1 MTMLRQK
8 SIQFSLVLLLV
19 LAFSAMAAAC
29 GTTETVEVTKIV
41 TEQVEVTKVVTEV
54 VTEEVQVTKVVTEQV
69 EVTKVVTEE
78 VEVTKVVI
86 EEVEVEVPVEVT
98 KIVTE
103 QVEVTKIVTEQVE
116 VPVEVI
122 KIVEVQPVR
131 EKRELVFGGL
141 NWDSA
146 LIQNGV
152 ARYIVEN
159 GYGYPTSQIEGGT
172 VPLFQGLRKG
182 DIDITMEI
190 WLPNQ
195 NVVWNEAVRAGE
207 VIPVGRSLEDNWQST
222 FVIPGYVQDA
232 NPGLVSVQDL
242 KKDEFKQLF
251 AQADSGGKAVL
262 IGCIAQWSCRG
273 VNEGQLEAYGLN
285 DHVELRDPGTSGAL
299 AAAIEGAFKKE
310 EPVLFYYWGPTKLA
324 SELDMRLLEQPDP
337 STCPDNDPV
346 HGCEFPAAQIMIAM
360 NTSLVDEAPE
370 LISFFRLWDWSA
382 VNQLAAEGWFGDN
395 KDDYDT
401 SEEAYSA
408 TGVWYLKN
416 NEGWKSWVP
425 ADVQAMVEAALTVEE

>member
-1 MTMLRQK
+1 MLRRK
-8 SIQFSLVLLLV
+8 SIQLSLVALLV
-19 LAFSAMAAAC
+19 LAFSAMAVAC

-41 TEQVEVTKVVTEV
+41 TET
-54 VTEEVQVTKVVTEQV
+54 V

-78 VEVTKVVI
+78 VPVTQIVTETVTETI
-86 EEVEVEVPVEVT
+86 TETVTEEVPVTQIVT
-98 KIVTE
+98 ETVTE
-103 QVEVTKIVTEQVE
+103 QVEVTKIVTEQVPVTQIVTE
-116 VPVEVI
+116 QVEVT
-122 KIVEVQPVR
+122 KIVEVMPER

-146 LIQNGV
+146 LVQNGV
-152 ARYIVEN
+152 ARYIVEH
-159 GYGYPTSQIEGGT
+159 GYGYPTSQIEGAT

-195 NVVWNEAVRAGE
+195 NAVWNEAVKAGE

-222 FVIPGYVQDA
+222 FIIPGYLQDA

-242 KKDEFKQLF
+242 KKDEYKALF
-251 AQADSGGKAVL
+251 VQADSGGKAVL
-262 IGCIAQWSCRG
+262 IGCIAGWSCRG
-273 VNEGQLEAYGLN
+273 VNEGQMEAYGLN

-299 AAAIEGAFKKE
+299 GAAIEGAYKKE
-310 EPVLFYYWGPTKLA
+310 APILFYYWGPTKLA
-324 SELDMRLLEQPDP
+324 SQLDMRLLEQPDP

-360 NTSLVDEAPE
+360 NTALVDEAPE
-370 LISFFRLWDWSA
+370 LITFFRSWDWSA
-382 VNQLAAEGWFGDN
+382 VNQLAAEGWFGEN
-395 KDDYDT
+395 KDNYDT

-408 TGVWYLKN
+408 TGIWYLKN
-416 NEGWKSWVP
+416 NDGWKNWVP
-425 ADVQAMVEAALTVEE
+425 AEVLANVEAALAQEE

>member
-1 MTMLRQK
+1 MQVAYRT
-8 SIQFSLVLLLV
+8 IP
-19 LAFSAMAAAC
+19 LAVVMAMVVILAAVAC
-29 GTTETVEVTKIV
+29 GGEASTPQIVEVTKIV
-41 TEQVEVTKVVTEV
+41 TEQVEVTKVVP
-54 VTEEVQVTKVVTEQV
+54 V
-69 EVTKVVTEE
+69 EVTKVVTETE
-78 VEVTKVVI
+78 VVTEQVLVTKVVT
-86 EEVEVEVPVEVT
+86 ETEVVT
-98 KIVTE
+98 ETQIVTE
-103 QVEVTKIVTEQVE
+103 QVE
-116 VPVEVI
+116 VEVI
-122 KIVEVQPVR
+122 KIVEVEPER

-141 NWDSA
+141 GWDSA
-146 LIQNGV
+146 LVQNGV
-152 ARYIVEN
+152 ARYIVEH
-159 GYGYPTSQIEGGT
+159 GYGYPTSQIEGQT

-195 NVVWNEAVRAGE
+195 NAVWNEAVKAGE

-232 NPGLVSVQDL
+232 NPGLVNVQDL
-242 KKDEFKQLF
+242 KKDEYKALF

-262 IGCIAQWSCRG
+262 IGCIAAWSCRG
-273 VNEGQLEAYGLN
+273 VNEGQLDAYELR

-299 AAAIEGAFKKE
+299 AAAIEGAYLKE
-310 EPVLFYYWGPTKLA
+310 EPILFYYWGPTKLA
-324 SELDMRLLEQPDP
+324 SDLDMRLLEQPDP

-370 LISFFRLWDWSA
+370 LIGFFRNWDWSA
-382 VNQLAAEGWFGDN
+382 VNQLAADGWYAEN
-395 KDDYDT
+395 KDNYDT

-416 NEGWKSWVP
+416 NDGWKTWVP
-425 ADVQAMVEAALTVEE
+425 ADVLANVEAALANE